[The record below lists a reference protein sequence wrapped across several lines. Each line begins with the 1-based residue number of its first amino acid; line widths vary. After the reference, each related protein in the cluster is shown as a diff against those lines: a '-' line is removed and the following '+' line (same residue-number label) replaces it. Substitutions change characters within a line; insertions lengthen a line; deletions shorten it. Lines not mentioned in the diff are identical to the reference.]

1 MENSYY
7 LAIIMTISMSQ
18 NFINLVGP
26 YMTFLISTLFNIKM
40 YRMISEESINYISH
54 NVKNDFCSSYTEQGN
69 PIGLIINKAWIPK
82 YILWVHGSDYDRTVN
97 LFCTE
102 KVKEKLISG
111 KKQSYNVKLLQEDV
125 DGNNKDNKDK
135 NDEKTNEVKYYTR
148 QGNYEYFFYNLRKV
162 EIEKEYTSEQK
173 AIANDIIVK
182 FNKQGYL
189 TCFIYGK
196 TGSGKTMLSY
206 LLAKTIKCSICDTF
220 NPTEPSDSLMNLYS
234 KISPTKDDPLIILL
248 DEVDNINKWSPG
260 GHKQIKDKR
269 ISNIENYPTV
279 DIHMKQIGF
288 RKQWEAIIH
297 AYIAPLVSYLYS
309 PFKTTGINI
318 AFVVKYELGKQNHL
332 KPHHDSAT
340 YSLVLTLNRPNIDFE
355 GGGTRFVKQNVTTQ
369 GKKGYCAIH
378 PGRLTHY
385 HEGIPITKGKRY
397 IMVSFII

>member
-102 KVKEKLISG
+102 KVKEQLISG

-248 DEVDNINKWSPG
+248 DEVDNIIKNVYDNSIITHKKYPIQIYNKPSWNLFF
-260 GHKQIKDKR
+260 DK
-269 ISNIENYPTV
+269 IDMGLYPNLIVILCSNKTKRELDYL
-279 DIHMKQIGF
+279 D
-288 RKQWEAIIH
+288 E
-297 AYIAPLVSYLYS
+297 SYLR
-309 PFKTTGINI
+309 K
-318 AFVVKYELGKQNHL
+318 
-332 KPHHDSAT
+332 
-340 YSLVLTLNRPNIDFE
+340 
-355 GGGTRFVKQNVTTQ
+355 
-369 GKKGYCAIH
+369 
-378 PGRLTHY
+378 GRLHLTF
-385 HEGIPITKGKRY
+385 ELSSKIKF
-397 IMVSFII
+397 V